1 MGTPPTIDNI
11 IHSQGSFSDIL
22 YKSYI
27 VTHAIT
33 RSIAFELCLGR
44 TISSMLKLNKGGVA
58 IRMSWY
64 AFFEKK
70 IVGGGTSIPDWRV
83 FRKSQRVETLKRIV
97 GAPRQPYK
105 NTRRQYKIQG
115 HHIKFTRG
123 MLWAHLL
130 YFPNWFIS
138 GVLS

>member
-11 IHSQGSFSDIL
+11 IHSQGSFSHIL

-44 TISSMLKLNKGGVA
+44 TISSMLKFNKRGGGA
-58 IRMSWY
+58 IRKSWY

-70 IVGGGTSIPDWRV
+70 IIWGGRL
-83 FRKSQRVETLKRIV
+83 FRTGEYL
-97 GAPRQPYK
+97 
-105 NTRRQYKIQG
+105 N
-115 HHIKFTRG
+115 IK
-123 MLWAHLL
+123 MKA
-130 YFPNWFIS
+130 S
-138 GVLS
+138 

>member
-1 MGTPPTIDNI
+1 MIDNI
-11 IHSQGSFSDIL
+11 IHSQGSFSHIL

-44 TISSMLKLNKGGVA
+44 TILSMLKLNKRGGGVA
-58 IRMSWY
+58 IRMSWH

-83 FRKSQRVETLKRIV
+83 GTIYQL
-97 GAPRQPYK
+97 
-105 NTRRQYKIQG
+105 
-115 HHIKFTRG
+115 
-123 MLWAHLL
+123 
-130 YFPNWFIS
+130 
-138 GVLS
+138 